1 MPAPTTL
8 KAGWMS
14 TGITANW
21 CCRSARSRRR
31 DQIVFDATNAPVH
44 DMKSLRS
51 EFVIEVSG
59 RVRVRAEGL

>member
-1 MPAPTTL
+1 
-8 KAGWMS
+8 MS